1 MPILLISGPS
11 GSGKSSLIKR
21 LFAEFDNLYFSISST
36 TRAPREGEKDGVNY
50 YFISKEEFEKG
61 IANGEFLE
69 WACVH
74 NNFYGTNLHPVKAA
88 LDAGKVVV
96 FDIDVQGF
104 ELANKHYKDEI
115 TSVFLTTKDAQTL
128 QERLSARGDES
139 AQSIQSRVANAK
151 AEVAKAKQYDFII
164 VNEDLDE
171 SYAKLRAIFLAMHSR
186 VKHADLDEILGAW

>member
-74 NNFYGTNLHPVKAA
+74 NNFYGTNLRPVKAA

-115 TSVFLTTKDAQTL
+115 TSVFSPQKTRKPCK
-128 QERLSARGDES
+128 SG
-139 AQSIQSRVANAK
+139 
-151 AEVAKAKQYDFII
+151 
-164 VNEDLDE
+164 
-171 SYAKLRAIFLAMHSR
+171 
-186 VKHADLDEILGAW
+186 